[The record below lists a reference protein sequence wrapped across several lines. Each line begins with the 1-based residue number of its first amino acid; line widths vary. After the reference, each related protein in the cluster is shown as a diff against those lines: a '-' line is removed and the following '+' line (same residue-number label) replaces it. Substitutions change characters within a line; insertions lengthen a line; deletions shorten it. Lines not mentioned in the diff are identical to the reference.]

1 MNFLHSPLLSYS
13 SLIYIFT
20 QERTVMLDLKELRRD
35 PTGTEEKLRNKVPDV
50 SLGRILE
57 LDERLRALKT
67 EVEELKSKKNHSS
80 KEIGL
85 RKQKGEDISTAMLE
99 MSQLGERIAQGDGE
113 IAQVEEELKHRI
125 AVLPNLP
132 MDDVPVSPSPKDNV
146 CIKEWGT
153 KRTFDFPFK
162 NHVELN
168 EKLKLFDFARA
179 AKMSGSGWP
188 LYVGM
193 GARVEWALLNYM
205 LDIHRKNGFTQVIP
219 PLLVRPEMMYGVGQL
234 PKFENQLFKIRDEDY
249 HLYLIPTSEVSING
263 IHFDEILEE
272 EQLPLKYT
280 AYTPCFRREAG
291 AAGSQER
298 GLIRMHQFNKVEL
311 FCLTKP
317 EESSQVY
324 NEMLASAEEVL
335 QGLGIHYRNMLLTTG
350 DMSFAAAK
358 TIDIEVWLP
367 GQNRYYEVSSV
378 SNCTD
383 FQARR
388 SQIRYR
394 HKKEKPQFVHTLNGS
409 GLATSRLMVALLE
422 NNQQEDGSIL
432 VPKVLQK
439 YLGEETIN

>member
-1 MNFLHSPLLSYS
+1 
-13 SLIYIFT
+13 
-20 QERTVMLDLKELRRD
+20 MLDLKELRKD
-35 PTGTEEKLRNKVPDV
+35 PRGFEVKLKNKVPEV
-50 SLGRILE
+50 SLSPVIA
-57 LDERLRALKT
+57 LDEKLRALKT
-67 EVEELKSKKNHSS
+67 EVEELKSQKNHAS

-85 RKQKGEDISTAMLE
+85 KKQKGEDVSH
-99 MSQLGERIAQGDGE
+99 SLGEMASLGE
-113 IAQVEEELKHRI
+113 KITVRDQEISKLETELTGCVAI
-125 AVLPNLP
+125 LPNVP

-146 CIKEWGT
+146 CIKEWGE
-153 KRTFDFPFK
+153 KRVFDFPFK

-168 EKLKLFDFARA
+168 EKLKLFDFARG
-179 AKMSGSGWP
+179 AKTSGSGWP

-193 GARVEWALLNYM
+193 GARLEWALLNYM
-205 LDIHRKNGFTQVIP
+205 LDTHRKNGFTQVIP
-219 PLLVRPEMMYGVGQL
+219 PLLVRPEIMYGSGQL
-234 PKFENQLFKIRDEDY
+234 PKFEHQLFKIRDEDY

-263 IHFDEILEE
+263 MHFDEILEE

-317 EESSQVY
+317 EESSRVY
-324 NEMLASAEEVL
+324 EEILASAEEIL
-335 QGLGIHYRNMLLTTG
+335 QGLGLHYRNMLLTTG

-388 SQIRYR
+388 SNIRYR
-394 HKKEKPQFVHTLNGS
+394 HKKDKPQFVHTLNGS

-432 VPKVLQK
+432 VPKVLHK
-439 YLGEETIN
+439 YLEEEIARISPK